1 MSNNDI
7 MEKKKFIFGSIFI
20 LAQKW
25 QYLGDRELS
34 ADRLTTKQWLLL
46 ATIESFFQSP
56 PTLTEITD
64 VFGTS
69 RQNVK
74 QIALNLE
81 KRGFLE
87 IKPDEHDL
95 RILRFSVTQKSR
107 DFWNKRADR
116 DIEYI
121 SRLFEGL
128 TNEEI
133 DFFYRGMLKLSQRAE
148 ELCNQIKK

>member
-1 MSNNDI
+1 MTNKEI
-7 MEKKKFIFGSIFI
+7 LEKMKFIFGSIFI

-25 QYLGDRELS
+25 QYLGDWELS

-56 PTLTEITD
+56 PTLSEITAA
-64 VFGTS
+64 FGTS

-87 IKPDEHDL
+87 IKPDEND
-95 RILRFSVTQKSR
+95 RRVLRFRVTQKSR
-107 DFWNKRADR
+107 DFWNRRANR
-116 DIEYI
+116 DMEYI

-128 TNEEI
+128 TDEEI
-133 DFFYRGMLKLSQRAE
+133 E
-148 ELCNQIKK
+148 